1 MNKNSS
7 AIVSG
12 LVNRILDS
20 ILGIFRLLY
29 SGIRAK
35 LAFFTG
41 SLIALTILILS
52 FIYVRQQTEI
62 LTESYEREAAI
73 SRRYISSLV
82 LEMDNISQSLIRIE
96 EFRDRVSKQTEAL
109 KKYRTTKTLVQEKK
123 VSLFGIKTSLFG
135 ALGKV
140 KYVRH
145 STPIIRNI
153 FLRPISKF

>member
-7 AIVSG
+7 AIGSG
-12 LVNRILDS
+12 LVNRILAS
-20 ILGIFRLLY
+20 VLGVFRLLY

-82 LEMDNISQSLIRIE
+82 LELDNISQSLIRIE

-109 KKYRTTKTLVQEKK
+109 KKYRTTKTLVEEKK
-123 VSLFGIKTSLFG
+123 SPCSESKR
-135 ALGKV
+135 A
-140 KYVRH
+140 
-145 STPIIRNI
+145 
-153 FLRPISKF
+153 FLEH